1 MDLREPEDEMGWHAS
16 LMPEDHEVGKSDLQF
31 DQLTPLY
38 KPLVLSAIQGVSK
51 KTPHKDKLMT
61 SL

>member
-31 DQLTPLY
+31 EQLTPFYKTLY
-38 KPLVLSAIQGVSK
+38 HSAIDN
-51 KTPHKDKLMT
+51 HKVTVL
-61 SL
+61 